1 MSGICVGQGDRTKLV
16 VLAGRRGSGAELY
29 FLRIE
34 PSDNLSVKHRDRFLF
49 RRKEI
54 ELQAEMSVAQF
65 FCKFLHFDLVGKNY
79 FTIFAGGKGI

>member
-1 MSGICVGQGDRTKLV
+1 MMKTILV
-16 VLAGRRGSGAELY
+16 SRNTGAGTCFVEKG
-29 FLRIE
+29 
-34 PSDNLSVKHRDRFLF
+34 
-49 RRKEI
+49 I